1 MGKWLVFKCSKT
13 SLGAGGGGTYFL
25 SNWSE
30 FIGSTKTEVLSVGTV
45 PTSQGA
51 LWIFAAAHAQAGQ
64 DRTPFSPR
72 NEMHPLKPPPTE
84 AQMCATWRCV
94 GKDGREVWGNK
105 ARFFVLKEVLD
116 FLPVSSRYDGQDAT
130 LWAERSTHKQG
141 HESSA
146 GGFPFVS
153 EDA

>member
-1 MGKWLVFKCSKT
+1 MARFQMFQNLP
-13 SLGAGGGGTYFL
+13 GGGRETYFL

-51 LWIFAAAHAQAGQ
+51 LWIFAEAHAQARQ

-72 NEMHPLKPPPTE
+72 NEMHPLKPPATE

-94 GKDGREVWGNK
+94 GNEGREVWGNK
-105 ARFFVLKEVLD
+105 ARFFLLKEVLD
-116 FLPVSSRYDGQDAT
+116 FLPVSSHSNGQDAT
-130 LWAERSTHKQG
+130 LWAEWSIHKHD

-146 GGFPFVS
+146 GGFPSVS